1 MINPHIE
8 TLAIFLTDFANA
20 NKDSFEPEQIDYLQ
34 QSAIAIKVLDNLVSD
49 LIKQRDSLMQE
60 LDNAKA
66 SS

>member
-49 LIKQRDSLMQE
+49 LTKQRDSLMQE